1 MTQFECDSCRFSGN
15 SMDARIKLGEIYCQK
30 SEGIVKKHLLGKC
43 NFRLPIDISICGL
56 KQQAGEP

>member
-1 MTQFECDSCRFSGN
+1 
-15 SMDARIKLGEIYCQK
+15 MDARIKLGEIYCQK

-56 KQQAGEP
+56 KQQAGER